1 VSLSEPQVKGGMAVQ
16 TVVVLVA
23 AIVTWHRVQGR
34 VVQGLPLA
42 VQQKERR
49 QKRRERRGSLPG
61 WGRA

>member
-1 VSLSEPQVKGGMAVQ
+1 VKGGMAVQ

-34 VVQGLPLA
+34 VVQELPLA

-49 QKRRERRGSLPG
+49 QKRRERRGSLLG
-61 WGRA
+61 WVRA